1 MGKLLEYPVAP
12 ELREFQQEVRDFI
25 KQNLDE
31 ATRKERTSGEFG
43 TGLGPLGRKFLR
55 KMGDKGW
62 MGLTWPKE
70 YGGLGK
76 GFMHRFI
83 LSEEMDYAD
92 APSPGFGASV
102 VGPCIMLFGTE
113 WQKKEFLPKIAK
125 GEIFFGLS
133 YTEPEAGSDL
143 ASLKLAAKAD
153 GDDYVLNGQKIFNS
167 ETHVADYLWL
177 AARTDFESPKH
188 KGVSLF
194 MVDAKAPGITPQA
207 MYTLGGERT
216 NIVFYDNVRVSK
228 SHLLGEPNKGW
239 YYLAAAIDLER
250 FFPISKTLHRLE
262 NMITLAH
269 QPGPSGRRPADDP
282 VLLHRLSTLVVEA
295 QAVRS
300 LSFRMAWMQGKGVV
314 PNIEASILKLFLREY
329 NQRVARLG
337 VQMFGLYGQLRGE
350 NGGLAP
356 LHGELEKAYRAS
368 PVGTITGG
376 TSEVQRNVIAT
387 RGLGLPR

>member
-1 MGKLLEYPVAP
+1 MGYLLDYHLSP
-12 ELREFQQEVRDFI
+12 ELQAFQQEVRDFI
-25 KQNLDE
+25 KANLDE
-31 ATRKERTSGEFG
+31 ETRKERTSGEFG
-43 TGLGPLGRKFLR
+43 TGLGPLGRAFL
-55 KMGDKGW
+55 KKIGDKGW

-70 YGGLGK
+70 YGGMGK
-76 GFMHRFI
+76 SFMHRFI
-83 LSEEMDYAD
+83 MSEEMDYAD
-92 APSPGFGASV
+92 APWPGFGASV

-113 WQKKEFLPKIAK
+113 WQKKEFLPKIAR
-125 GEIFFGLS
+125 GEIFFGLG

-143 ASLKLAAKAD
+143 AALKLAAKAD

-167 ETHVADYLWL
+167 ETHVVDYVWL

-188 KGVSLF
+188 KGISLF
-194 MVDAKAPGITPQA
+194 MVDAKSKGITPQA
-207 MYTLGGERT
+207 IYTLSGERT

-228 SHLLGEPNKGW
+228 GHLLGEPNKGW
-239 YYLAAAIDLER
+239 YYLAAALDFER
-250 FFPISKTLHRLE
+250 FFPISRTLRRLE
-262 NMITLAH
+262 KMISLAH
-269 QPGPSGRRPADDP
+269 EPGPSGKRPADDP
-282 VLLHRLSTLVVEA
+282 LLMHRLATLVVEA

-300 LSFRMAWMQGKGVV
+300 LSYRTAWMQSQGSV

-329 NQRVARLG
+329 TQRVARLG

-350 NGGLAP
+350 SGLAP
-356 LHGELEKAYRAS
+356 LHGELEKAYRGS